1 MNTRTEPGA
10 RARKGAFPH
19 SQLAPASEM
28 ASAFEI
34 PPAGAYQLD
43 PDESAI
49 TFATRHL
56 FGLGAVDG
64 RFRLA
69 SGQIHVDSSLS
80 SSWVRLAVSA
90 ASFATGNPGRD
101 TAVRSAR
108 LLAAA
113 RYPDITFVSTALE
126 ADGRAW
132 LLRGRLCVR
141 GHEGPADA
149 CLRACRWDG
158 SLLRVRATATVDR
171 FAFGITGARGLAA
184 RRLDLWFEI
193 AARPAV
199 APGGPARPGAT
210 L

>member
-1 MNTRTEPGA
+1 V
-10 RARKGAFPH
+10 
-19 SQLAPASEM
+19 APV
-28 ASAFEI
+28 FEI

-43 PDESAI
+43 PDESSI

-69 SGQIHVDSSLS
+69 SGQIQVDGSLS
-80 SSWVRLAVSA
+80 SSWVRLTVKA

-126 ADGRAW
+126 ADDGAW
-132 LLRGRLCVR
+132 LLRGRLCVH

-149 CLRACRWDG
+149 CLRASRWDG
-158 SLLRVRATATVDR
+158 SLLRVRATAIVDR
-171 FAFGITGARGLAA
+171 YAFGITGARGLAA
-184 RRLDLWFEI
+184 RRLALWFEI
-193 AARPAV
+193 AARPAMS
-199 APGGPARPGAT
+199 AGGPAQREGT
-210 L
+210 S

>member
-1 MNTRTEPGA
+1 MNIRTKPGA
-10 RARKGAFPH
+10 RARTGALPH

-28 ASAFEI
+28 APVFDI
-34 PPAGAYQLD
+34 PPAGAYRLD

-69 SGQIHVDSSLS
+69 AGQIHVDGSLS
-80 SSWVRLAVSA
+80 SSWARLTVTA
-90 ASFATGNPGRD
+90 ASFATGNLSRD

-113 RYPDITFVSTALE
+113 RYPDMTFVSTALE
-126 ADGRAW
+126 ARDGAW

-141 GHEGPADA
+141 GHEGPAEA
-149 CLRACRWDG
+149 CLRASRWDG

-171 FAFGITGARGLAA
+171 YAFGISGARGLAA
-184 RRLDLWFEI
+184 RCLDLWFEI
-193 AARPAV
+193 AARPAM
-199 APGGPARPGAT
+199 APGGPARHGAT
-210 L
+210 R

>member
-1 MNTRTEPGA
+1 M
-10 RARKGAFPH
+10 
-19 SQLAPASEM
+19 AP
-28 ASAFEI
+28 AFEI

-69 SGQIHVDSSLS
+69 SGQIHVDDSLR
-80 SSWVRLAVSA
+80 SSWVRLTVKA
-90 ASFATGNPGRD
+90 ASFATGNSNRD

-126 ADGRAW
+126 ADDGAW

-149 CLRACRWDG
+149 CLRASRWDG

-171 FAFGITGARGLAA
+171 YAFGITGARGLAA

-193 AARPAV
+193 AARPAM
-199 APGGPARPGAT
+199 APGAARRGGTP
-210 L
+210 

>member
-1 MNTRTEPGA
+1 M
-10 RARKGAFPH
+10 
-19 SQLAPASEM
+19 APV
-28 ASAFEI
+28 FEI

-43 PDESAI
+43 PDESVI

-69 SGQIHVDSSLS
+69 SGQIHVDGSLP
-80 SSWVRLAVSA
+80 SSWVRLTVKA
-90 ASFATGNPGRD
+90 ASFATGNASRD

-108 LLAAA
+108 LMAAA

-126 ADGRAW
+126 ADDGAW
-132 LLRGRLCVR
+132 LLRGQLCVR

-149 CLRACRWDG
+149 CLRASRWDG

-171 FAFGITGARGLAA
+171 YAFGITGARGLAA

-193 AARPAV
+193 AARPAM
-199 APGGPARPGAT
+199 APGGPARPGGT
-210 L
+210 P